1 MATVTINP
9 NGPGS
14 ETSIYY
20 TYGSANHW
28 ENVLGT
34 PDTFNWSP
42 HDSGGTRDLYS
53 LGDTGISTGV
63 IHRIKVYVTAGGWE
77 GWGANASIKNSGYG
91 VHDYS
96 LVGGCA
102 TLDTNPDT
110 GLPWTWAQ
118 LDSMEAGA
126 IIYAGSGVGNDV
138 MLLRVYVVVEYTVA
152 PPSIS
157 KYNGTGLEVIAK
169 INSLSLA
176 SVAKVNGV
184 G

>member
-1 MATVTINP
+1 
-9 NGPGS
+9 
-14 ETSIYY
+14 
-20 TYGSANHW
+20 
-28 ENVLGT
+28 
-34 PDTFNWSP
+34 
-42 HDSGGTRDLYS
+42 
-53 LGDTGISTGV
+53 
-63 IHRIKVYVTAGGWE
+63 
-77 GWGANASIKNSGYG
+77 
-91 VHDYS
+91 
-96 LVGGCA
+96 
-102 TLDTNPDT
+102 
-110 GLPWTWAQ
+110 
-118 LDSMEAGA
+118 MEAGA